1 MKQFYSYFLLSFIV
15 ICLSVGCTHF
25 DEPVMP
31 EEAAQSVETRA
42 AINAAAL
49 RASAGVANI
58 NNPYSVANMR
68 KAMNQISAVYG
79 TQPKPIYAT
88 HDYVRFLPKDSLDMY
103 ILEDSLRVAS
113 YRVPHRPNPDGCRMR
128 VLQQRPDRRIWLAL
142 HACSQKLQISF
153 GNRDRNFAGG
163 ICARQRVHHQDGRC
177 GTYFASAH
185 RRRQF
190 RRHDARRQ

>member
-1 MKQFYSYFLLSFIV
+1 
-15 ICLSVGCTHF
+15 
-25 DEPVMP
+25 MP

-103 ILEDSLRVAS
+103 ILEDSL
-113 YRVPHRPNPDGCRMR
+113 G
-128 VLQQRPDRRIWLAL
+128 
-142 HACSQKLQISF
+142 
-153 GNRDRNFAGG
+153 
-163 ICARQRVHHQDGRC
+163 
-177 GTYFASAH
+177 
-185 RRRQF
+185 
-190 RRHDARRQ
+190 

>member
-1 MKQFYSYFLLSFIV
+1 
-15 ICLSVGCTHF
+15 
-25 DEPVMP
+25 
-31 EEAAQSVETRA
+31 
-42 AINAAAL
+42 
-49 RASAGVANI
+49 
-58 NNPYSVANMR
+58 
-68 KAMNQISAVYG
+68 
-79 TQPKPIYAT
+79 
-88 HDYVRFLPKDSLDMY
+88 
-103 ILEDSLRVAS
+103 
-113 YRVPHRPNPDGCRMR
+113 MR

-190 RRHDARRQ
+190 RRNVGVEGLLVRVTTICNANKKYTDKNGKVTFAKGWYGASFRTDVRYIAKFKTDNWKLFNPQGKLVENSTGRQQSWWAWNIGTNPEWSAYATVHRGLHSI

>member
-88 HDYVRFLPKDSLDMY
+88 HDYVRF
-103 ILEDSLRVAS
+103 
-113 YRVPHRPNPDGCRMR
+113 YRKTVSTCTFWKTVSGCF
-128 VLQQRPDRRIWLAL
+128 LSSTP
-142 HACSQKLQISF
+142 STES
-153 GNRDRNFAGG
+153 
-163 ICARQRVHHQDGRC
+163 
-177 GTYFASAH
+177 
-185 RRRQF
+185 
-190 RRHDARRQ
+190 

>member
-68 KAMNQISAVYG
+68 KAMHQISAVYG

-88 HDYVRFLPKDSLDMY
+88 HDYVRFLPKDSLGLLLIEYSIDR
-103 ILEDSLRVAS
+103 ILTDAECEFYSNDLIGE
-113 YRVPHRPNPDGCRMR
+113 YGWLYTLVPKNFRYPSGIETEI
-128 VLQQRPDRRIWLAL
+128 LQEVYVQGSGFTTRKDDEA
-142 HACSQKLQISF
+142 QISPQLL
-153 GNRDRNFAGG
+153 GG
-163 ICARQRVHHQDGRC
+163 G
-177 GTYFASAH
+177 SS
-185 RRRQF
+185 
-190 RRHDARRQ
+190 